1 MREAVPAVAACF
13 IVMPQSHRWPPHL
26 GTWGTVSMK
35 ETDGS
40 RKLIGRSFELRHFS
54 SDPRADGE
62 TDFKGE
68 TAIFTTEER
77 VGFLD
82 TYARVAGEFFHD
94 AELNQ
99 PAVRA
104 EDVRAAMALLRP
116 QPLPGIRQR
125 ILLDTW
131 RWHALRTE
139 GTPPGPPEI
148 PDGIRREADAIVWQA
163 PAVWRAEFA
172 PQAWRTFFWVS
183 LVLPREGEAVSL
195 RIGDAVGLALRA
207 GFPLVAN
214 GLPGG
219 PVLSGGETLELKIEL
234 DLVSEGGRF
243 NVLGNGVMLAA
254 WQPVKSAQDIRELCV
269 SGGAGLRVLGGR
281 GLGFDP
287 HPPPGRK
294 ESSDQPFYFVPLFR
308 WDILSPVDPRGWESR
323 EHDDRSWRCRSAPC
337 VHGGILEAGED
348 LLLRQSFRVVHF
360 ARATLHVE
368 ALDPGGEIWINGRL
382 VHRNEGPH
390 AFDLDVGRW
399 LDPDAENVLAI
410 RVDHREEVPVRM
422 RHTSTDR
429 HTGWFLGRTW
439 LDLHGE
445 IFLDDLFVSTDSL
458 GNPALLAWDIQVRN
472 EHWGAEEVEPKADLH
487 FAGHLALEVAPWYPE
502 DGESVAVVSVP
513 VRLNFREPCRISGKL
528 EIPSPEIWTPD
539 RPRLYR
545 IRAVLSDEEG
555 RPLDDAVAV
564 TGLRTVSQEGGLF
577 RLNGRPSLLL
587 GGLLFG
593 TRSPIEEQSKWLRCG
608 TLEHLVRDI
617 LAVRALGGNTIRMS
631 IHDGP
636 SGGVNDP
643 RLAEIGDQ
651 LGILFQW
658 STNEWVRTSSPW
670 QINFEHLAADIRR
683 VRNHPSIVI
692 WQPANHPKFDGW
704 NIDGARWFTR
714 IVETILAVDSSR
726 LISPTANFDRL
737 HSPDESGRIGRDG
750 LPAAE
755 APLWHHPLVVRG
767 NMETPTGYGRE
778 WSVLRKWPAPGEW
791 SGDQGWIRSGFRE
804 QYLASSTHA
813 CFDFESE
820 ESTSQPRWDLLRGQP
835 FYRLRS
841 YELGSEMGS
850 IGRNLDC
857 SEWRISQAWQAF
869 SAYEAYRK
877 KRLLDYDGMVWCS
890 LDGGANCGTY
900 EKPLTDAMGHKKLVF
915 HTVRM
920 AFSPTLAG
928 SADVDVS
935 YGPGDSIKPV
945 ILHLGESRTVTL
957 AIVIVTPEGRE
968 LASKTYHDLV
978 LSGGR
983 SRTNLEPWPRPE
995 LPDGFYVVEYRLLAR

>member
-1 MREAVPAVAACF
+1 MREAGDGLEAA
-13 IVMPQSHRWPPHL
+13 
-26 GTWGTVSMK
+26 
-35 ETDGS
+35 
-40 RKLIGRSFELRHFS
+40 GRSFELRNFS

-68 TAIFTTEER
+68 TAIFTTEQR
-77 VGFLD
+77 IAFLD
-82 TYARVAGEFFHD
+82 TYARVAAGFFHD
-94 AELNQ
+94 VELNQ

-104 EDVRAAMALLRP
+104 EEVAAAVAELQP
-116 QPLPGIRQR
+116 QPQPSVRRR
-125 ILLDTW
+125 IPLDVW
-131 RWHALRTE
+131 RWQSLPAE
-139 GTPPGPPEI
+139 GAPQSWPELPAGVCWGENAI
-148 PDGIRREADAIVWQA
+148 SWQEAATYRVA
-163 PAVWRAEFA
+163 FA
-172 PQAWRTFFWVS
+172 PQVWRMFFWVS
-183 LVLPREGEAVSL
+183 LILPPEGQAAWLKV
-195 RIGDAVGLALRA
+195 GDALEICLRS
-207 GFPLVAN
+207 GSPLVAN
-214 GLPGG
+214 GVASG
-219 PVLSGGETLELKIEL
+219 PSLAGGESLEFKIEL

-243 NVLGNGVMLAA
+243 NVFVNGVLHAEWLPA
-254 WQPVKSAQDIRELCV
+254 RSSQNCGEFTL
-269 SGGAGLRVLGGR
+269 SGRKGLQVLRCR

-287 HPPPGRK
+287 SPPPGRGP
-294 ESSDQPFYFVPLFR
+294 SSDQPFYFVSLFR
-308 WDILSPVDPRGWESR
+308 LDVHSPVDPAGWETR
-323 EHDDRSWRCRSAPC
+323 AYDDRSWRTRSAPC

-348 LLLRQSFRVVHF
+348 LLLRRSLGVGRFQ
-360 ARATLHVE
+360 RATLRVE
-368 ALDPGGEIWINGRL
+368 ALDPGGEIWINGHL
-382 VHRNEGPH
+382 VHRNDGPH
-390 AFDLDVGRW
+390 AFDLDVGQW
-399 LDPDAENVLAI
+399 LDEDAENVIAI
-410 RVDHREEVPVRM
+410 RVYHRGEISVRM

-429 HTGWFLGRTW
+429 HTGWFLGRVW
-439 LDLHGE
+439 LDLHE
-445 IFLDDLFVSTDSL
+445 DIYIDDLFVCTESL
-458 GNPALLAWDIQVRN
+458 GSPAILAWQIQVRN
-472 EHWGAEEVEPKADLH
+472 ERWGAEEEEPKADLH
-487 FAGHLALEVAPWYPE
+487 FEGHVVLDVAPWYPE
-502 DGESVAVVSVP
+502 GGESVATTSAP
-513 VRLNFREPCRISGKL
+513 VRLNFREPCRISGKAA
-528 EIPSPEIWTPD
+528 IPAPEFWTPD

-545 IRAVLSDEEG
+545 VRAVLTDAEG
-555 RPLDDAVAV
+555 RPLDDCVV
-564 TGLRTVSQEGGLF
+564 STGLRTVSQEGGVF

-608 TLEHLVRDI
+608 TQAHLVRDI
-617 LAVRALGGNTIRMS
+617 LAVKALGGNTIRMS

-636 SGGVNDP
+636 CGGVNDP

-651 LGILFQW
+651 LGVLFQW

-670 QINFEHLAADIRR
+670 QIDFDHLAADIRR

-704 NIDGARWFTR
+704 NADGSRWFTW

-737 HSPDESGRIGRDG
+737 HSPDESGRLGRDG
-750 LPAAE
+750 LPAADV
-755 APLWHHPLVVRG
+755 PLWRHALVVRG

-778 WSVLRKWPAPGEW
+778 WSFLRKWPAPGEW
-791 SGDQGWIRSGFRE
+791 SGEQGWIRSGFRD

-820 ESTSQPRWDLLRGQP
+820 ESTGQPRWDLCRGQP

-841 YELGSEMGS
+841 YELGSEEGS
-850 IGRNLDC
+850 IGRNLDF

-928 SADVDVS
+928 SADVDVC

-957 AIVIVTPEGRE
+957 AVVIATPEGRE
-968 LASKTYHDLV
+968 LASKTYHDVV
-978 LSGGR
+978 LPGGR
-983 SRTNLEPWPRPE
+983 SRTDLEPWPRPA
-995 LPDGFYVVEYRLLAR
+995 LPDGLYVVDYRLLARRL